1 MDDKKFDLVIVSLIF
16 VSASLLSLLFMF
28 KPLIV
33 GTLTLLLPSL
43 YLLIRKSEN
52 LKKIGIAVLVFG
64 GAIRLLF

>member
-16 VSASLLSLLFMF
+16 VIASLLSLLFMF